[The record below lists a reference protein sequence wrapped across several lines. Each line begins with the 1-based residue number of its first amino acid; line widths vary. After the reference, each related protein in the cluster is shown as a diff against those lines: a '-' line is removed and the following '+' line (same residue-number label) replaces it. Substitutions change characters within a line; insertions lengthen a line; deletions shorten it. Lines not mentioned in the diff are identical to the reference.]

1 MMKMTKMTRLVF
13 SIAGLLL
20 ILAACED
27 VGSSQRPAIPD
38 VAQDTCGGAQYGGLI
53 GRDATVLEGVL
64 ILRQVRVLRPDT
76 IMTMDYRAE
85 RLNFQVGED
94 GTLTR
99 IFCG

>member
-13 SIAGLLL
+13 SIIVSSMFLS
-20 ILAACED
+20 ACQD
-27 VGSSQRPAIPD
+27 VGTSKLPALPD
-38 VAQDTCGGAQYGGLI
+38 VTQDTCGGAQYGGLI

-64 ILRQVRVLRPDT
+64 ILRQVRVLRPNSM
-76 IMTMDYRAE
+76 MTMDYRAE

>member
-1 MMKMTKMTRLVF
+1 MMKMTKMTPLVF
-13 SIAGLLL
+13 SIVVSSMFLS
-20 ILAACED
+20 ACQD
-27 VGSSQRPAIPD
+27 VGTSKLPVLPD

-64 ILRQVRVLRPDT
+64 ILRQVRVLRPNS

-85 RLNFQVGED
+85 RLNFRVGED